1 MDVHMLDM
9 ALSAL
14 DQIFDPV
21 RLMFLVLG
29 VFMGLVVGAIPG
41 VGGLVGLTLLL
52 PFTFG
57 MDPFSAIAV
66 MMGLLA
72 VTTTSD
78 TIPAVL
84 FGVPGTVGSAATILD
99 GYPLARNGQ
108 AGRALGAGFMA
119 SMLGGLFGAVLLG
132 FSMPVLRPLVL
143 SVGSPELLAIC
154 VFGLSLVA
162 VLSGGAVLKGLGA
175 ACIGLLISTTGDDAQ
190 TSTLRWSFGT
200 LYLYDGLP
208 LVPLSLG
215 IFALPELADL
225 AISRKTIAKEI
236 AKNALTGQMQG
247 IRDVFSHK
255 FLVVRCALI
264 GSGLGSIPGI
274 GASVIDWVAYGHATR
289 TEKGAT
295 TTFGTGDIRGVIA
308 SESSNNAKEG
318 GALVP
323 TIAFG
328 VPGSASMALLLS
340 AFLLLDIPPG
350 EEMLTTKLDFSYSLV
365 WSVAIANII
374 GAGACLAGANQLA
387 KISIIRIGI
396 LVPIVLS
403 VVFVGAYQ
411 ASRDWGDF
419 VTMFLFG
426 VIAWTMKRAGWP
438 RPPLVLGFV
447 LGALIENYM
456 FISVE
461 RYEWVWLT
469 RWPVMIILALTLFG
483 VLRPVVAGF
492 TGKADSK
499 GRQLRRRK
507 GKPQLTLEGIFSI
520 FIIST
525 FATFFYMAGDF
536 EFGAQLVPRIV
547 TGFGF
552 LFIVTLLF
560 TQLFFTE
567 ETVQIN
573 SSEKTGG
580 STTKPQIFDITEKF
594 EGLENREIVKR
605 AAVFGAWS
613 LSVVGIGYMIGLLP
627 AILLFLVGYMR
638 FHGKESWRL
647 TLAISLPIWIFY
659 LILFQLVLDVH
670 WPHSVIS
677 KIFPILRSSLEIF

>member
-1 MDVHMLDM
+1 MNSHMFDM

-14 DQIFDPV
+14 DQIFDPT

-29 VFMGLVVGAIPG
+29 TMMGLIVGAIPG

-57 MDPFSAIAV
+57 MDPYSAIAV

-99 GYPLARNGQ
+99 GYPLARQGQ

-119 SMLGGLFGAVLLG
+119 SMLGGLFGAILLG
-132 FSMPVLRPLVL
+132 FSMPVLKPLVL
-143 SVGSPELLAIC
+143 GVGSPELLAIC

-175 ACIGLLISTTGDDAQ
+175 ACIGLLVATTGDDPQ
-190 TSTLRWSFGT
+190 TSQLRWTFGT

-208 LVPLSLG
+208 IVPLALG
-215 IFALPELADL
+215 MFAMPELADL
-225 AISRKTIAKEI
+225 AISRKTIADEAKKE
-236 AKNALTGQMQG
+236 NMQG
-247 IRDVFSHK
+247 QWEGVKDVFSHK
-255 FLVVRCALI
+255 FLVLRCALI

-274 GASVIDWVAYGHATR
+274 GASVIDWIAYGHAAR
-289 TEKGAT
+289 TEKGAAD
-295 TTFGTGDIRGVIA
+295 TFGSGDIRGVIA

-318 GALVP
+318 GSLVP

-350 EEMLTTKLDFSYSLV
+350 EEMLTTKLDLSYTLV

-374 GAGACLAGANQLA
+374 GAGVCLMGAHHLA
-387 KISIIRIGI
+387 KISVIRIGI

-403 VVFVGAYQ
+403 VVFIGVYQ
-411 ASRDWGDF
+411 ASRVWGDF
-419 VTMFLFG
+419 AAMFIFG
-426 VIAWTMKRAGWP
+426 LLGWLMKRFGWP

-447 LGALIENYM
+447 LGGLIENYL

-461 RYEWVWLT
+461 RYEWAWLG
-469 RWPVMIILALTLFG
+469 RWPVMIILGLTLYG
-483 VLRPVVAGF
+483 VLGPVIKRFVGSSGKKDVKLTANFRSPRIIPASYFSVA
-492 TGKADSK
+492 
-499 GRQLRRRK
+499 
-507 GKPQLTLEGIFSI
+507 II
-520 FIIST
+520 FI
-525 FATFFYMAGDF
+525 FAVFFYRAGEF

-547 TGFGF
+547 TGFGM
-552 LFIVTLLF
+552 LFIAAELF
-560 TQLFFTE
+560 GQMFFTE
-567 ETVQIN
+567 E
-573 SSEKTGG
+573 KLGG
-580 STTKPQIFDITEKF
+580 GPVKKAQIFDFAESFDHLTSK
-594 EGLENREIVKR
+594 EIVQR
-605 AAVFGAWS
+605 ALAYAAWA
-613 LSVVGIGYMIGLLP
+613 LSVVGIGYVIGLLP
-627 AILLFLVGYMR
+627 AVLVFLLSYMR
-638 FHGKESWRL
+638 FHGKESWRIVL
-647 TLAISLPIWIFY
+647 TISICVWLFY
-659 LILFQLVLDVH
+659 LLLFQVVLDVH
-670 WPHSVIS
+670 WPHSWVGLQ
-677 KIFPILRSSLEIF
+677 FPTLRSKFEIF

>member
-1 MDVHMLDM
+1 MDIHMLDM

-14 DQIFDPV
+14 DQIFDPA

-29 VFMGLVVGAIPG
+29 TVMGLIVGAIPG

-57 MDPFSAIAV
+57 MDPYSAIAV

-99 GYPLARNGQ
+99 GYPLAKDGQ

-119 SMLGGLFGAVLLG
+119 SMLGGLIGAVLLG

-175 ACIGLLISTTGDDAQ
+175 ACIGLLVATAGDDPQ
-190 TSTLRWSFGT
+190 TSQLRWTFGT

-208 LVPLSLG
+208 IVPLSLG
-215 IFALPELADL
+215 MFAIPELADL
-225 AISRKTIAKEI
+225 AISRSTIAKDL
-236 AKNALTGQMQG
+236 ARNSLSGQWQG
-247 IRDVFSHK
+247 IRDVFSNK
-255 FLVVRCALI
+255 FLVLRCALI

-274 GASVIDWVAYGHATR
+274 GASVIDWVAYGHAAR
-289 TEKGAT
+289 TERGASE
-295 TTFGTGDIRGVIA
+295 TFGSGDIRGVIA

-340 AFLLLDIPPG
+340 AFLLLDVPPG
-350 EEMLTTKLDFSYSLV
+350 EEMLTTKLDLSYSLV
-365 WSVAIANII
+365 WSVALANIL
-374 GAGACLAGANQLA
+374 GAGICLICANQLA
-387 KISIIRIGI
+387 KISIIRVSI

-403 VVFVGAYQ
+403 VVFVGVYQ
-411 ASRDWGDF
+411 ASRGWGDF
-419 VTMFLFG
+419 AAMFLFG
-426 VIAWTMKRAGWP
+426 LLGWVMKRFGWP

-447 LGALIENYM
+447 LGGLIETYI

-461 RYEWVWLT
+461 RYEWDWIT
-469 RWPVMIILALTLFG
+469 RWPVMIIFGLTLLG
-483 VLRPVVAGF
+483 VLRPVLQAFRGGSQKDKSV
-492 TGKADSK
+492 
-499 GRQLRRRK
+499 RMR
-507 GKPQLTLEGIFSI
+507 LTAPRLSPAAVFSI
-520 FIIST
+520 FVI
-525 FATFFYMAGDF
+525 ATFGWFFYQAGEF
-536 EFGAQLVPRIV
+536 EFGALLVPRLV
-547 TGFGF
+547 TGFGI
-552 LFIVTLLF
+552 LFIAAQLF
-560 TQLFFTE
+560 TEVCFVAESTDGKPAG
-567 ETVQIN
+567 
-573 SSEKTGG
+573 KT
-580 STTKPQIFDITEKF
+580 QIFDITHSF
-594 EGLENREIVKR
+594 DDLSTTQMLRR
-605 AAVFGAWS
+605 AAVFSAWA
-613 LSVVGIGYMIGLLP
+613 LSVVGIGYVIGLLP
-627 AILLFLVGYMR
+627 AVLLFLLGYMR
-638 FHGKESWRL
+638 FHGGERWWMVLVVGL
-647 TLAISLPIWIFY
+647 TVWVFY
-659 LILFQLVLDVH
+659 VLLFQVVLDVH
-670 WPHSVIS
+670 WPHSLLGAQ
-677 KIFPILRSSLEIF
+677 FPVLRTKFEIF

>member
-1 MDVHMLDM
+1 MFDM

-14 DQIFDPV
+14 DQIFDPT

-29 VFMGLVVGAIPG
+29 TMMGLVVGAIPG

-57 MDPFSAIAV
+57 MDPYSAIAV

-99 GYPLARNGQ
+99 GYPLARQGQ

-119 SMLGGLFGAVLLG
+119 SMLGGLFGAILLG
-132 FSMPVLRPLVL
+132 FSMPILKPLVL
-143 SVGSPELLAIC
+143 GVGSPELLAIC

-175 ACIGLLISTTGDDAQ
+175 ACIGLLVATTGDDPQ
-190 TSTLRWSFGT
+190 TSQLRWTFGT

-208 LVPLSLG
+208 IVPLALG
-215 IFALPELADL
+215 MFAMPELADL
-225 AISRKTIAKEI
+225 AISRKTIADEAKKENM
-236 AKNALTGQMQG
+236 KGQWEG
-247 IRDVFSHK
+247 VKDVFSHK
-255 FLVVRCALI
+255 FLVLRCALI

-274 GASVIDWVAYGHATR
+274 GASVIDWIAYGHAAR
-289 TEKGAT
+289 TEVGASD
-295 TTFGTGDIRGVIA
+295 TFGSGDIRGVIA

-318 GALVP
+318 GSLVP

-350 EEMLTTKLDFSYSLV
+350 EEMLTTKLDLSYTLV

-374 GAGACLAGANQLA
+374 GAGVCLAGAHHLA

-403 VVFVGAYQ
+403 VVFIGVYQ
-411 ASRDWGDF
+411 ASRVWGDF
-419 VTMFLFG
+419 AAMFLFG
-426 VIAWTMKRAGWP
+426 ILGWLMKRFGWP

-447 LGALIENYM
+447 LGGLIENYM

-461 RYEWVWLT
+461 RYEWDWLG
-469 RWPVMIILALTLFG
+469 RWPVMIILGLTLYG
-483 VLRPVVAGF
+483 VLGPVVKRFIGSN
-492 TGKADSK
+492 GKK
-499 GRQLRRRK
+499 GVKLKASFRS
-507 GKPQLTLEGIFSI
+507 PQIIPASFFSI
-520 FIIST
+520 LIIFV
-525 FATFFYMAGDF
+525 FAVFFYRAGEF

-547 TGFGF
+547 TGFGV
-552 LFIVTLLF
+552 LFITAELF
-560 TQLFFTE
+560 GQVFFTE
-567 ETVQIN
+567 EKL
-573 SSEKTGG
+573 SGEPEKKT
-580 STTKPQIFDITEKF
+580 QIFDFAESFDHLTSSQ
-594 EGLENREIVKR
+594 IVHR
-605 AAVFGAWS
+605 ALVFALWA
-613 LSVVGIGYMIGLLP
+613 LSVVGIGYVVGLLP
-627 AILLFLVGYMR
+627 AVLVFLLCYMR
-638 FHGKESWRL
+638 FHGKETWQMALIVGVSVWL
-647 TLAISLPIWIFY
+647 FY
-659 LILFQLVLDVH
+659 LLLFQMVLDVH
-670 WPHSVIS
+670 WPHSWVGLQ
-677 KIFPILRSSLEIF
+677 FPILRSKFEIF

>member
-1 MDVHMLDM
+1 MDFQMLDM
-9 ALSAL
+9 AIRAL

-21 RLMFLVLG
+21 RLIFLLLG
-29 VFMGLVVGAIPG
+29 TMMGLIVGAIPG

-57 MDPFSAIAV
+57 MDPYSAIAV

-99 GYPLARNGQ
+99 GYPLAKKGQ

-119 SMLGGLFGAVLLG
+119 SMLGGLIGAVLLG
-132 FSMPVLRPLVL
+132 FSMPILRPLVL

-175 ACIGLLISTTGDDAQ
+175 ACIGLLVATTGDDPQ
-190 TSTLRWSFGT
+190 TSQLRWTFGT

-208 LVPLSLG
+208 IVPLSLG
-215 IFALPELADL
+215 MFAIPELADL
-225 AISRKTIAKEI
+225 AISRKTIAKDI
-236 AKNALTGQMQG
+236 AKNAMSGQWQG
-247 IRDVFSHK
+247 IRDVFSNK

-274 GASVIDWVAYGHATR
+274 GASVIDWVAYGHAAR
-289 TEKGAT
+289 SIKGASK
-295 TTFGTGDIRGVIA
+295 TFGNGDIRGVIA

-350 EEMLTTKLDFSYSLV
+350 EEMLTTKLDLSYSLV
-365 WSVAIANII
+365 WSVAIANVI
-374 GAGACLAGANQLA
+374 GAGICLFGANQLA
-387 KISIIRIGI
+387 KISIIRVGI

-403 VVFVGAYQ
+403 VVFVGVYQ
-411 ASRDWGDF
+411 ASRAWGDF
-419 VTMFLFG
+419 GAMFLFG
-426 VIAWTMKRAGWP
+426 LLGWAMKRFGWP

-447 LGALIENYM
+447 LGGLIENYM

-461 RYEWVWLT
+461 RYEWDWVG
-469 RWPVMIILALTLFG
+469 RWPVMIIFGLTLVG
-483 VLRPVVAGF
+483 VLRPVFQGVM
-492 TGKADSK
+492 
-499 GRQLRRRK
+499 GRDEKDKTLRRRLS
-507 GKPQLTLEGIFSI
+507 KPRLSPTSLFSI
-520 FIIST
+520 FIIVLL
-525 FATFFYMAGDF
+525 AYFFYQAGEF
-536 EFGAQLVPRIV
+536 EFGAQLVPRLV
-547 TGFGF
+547 TGFGI
-552 LFIVTLLF
+552 LFIGA
-560 TQLFFTE
+560 QLFNDVFFVTE
-567 ETVQIN
+567 N
-573 SSEKTGG
+573 ADGN
-580 STTKPQIFDITEKF
+580 KPDKPMIFDITHSF
-594 EGLENREIVKR
+594 DDISSNEILR
-605 AAVFGAWS
+605 RGTIFAVWG
-613 LSVVGIGYMIGLLP
+613 LSVVGIGYVIGLLP
-627 AILLFLVGYMR
+627 AVLVFLLCYMR

-647 TLAISLPIWIFY
+647 SLIIGLGVWLLY
-659 LILFQLVLDVH
+659 LLLFQVVLDVH
-670 WPHSVIS
+670 WPHSWVGLQ
-677 KIFPILRSSLEIF
+677 FPILRSKFEIF

>member
-1 MDVHMLDM
+1 MDIHMLDM

-14 DQIFDPV
+14 DQIFDPM
-21 RLMFLVLG
+21 RLMFLLLG
-29 VFMGLVVGAIPG
+29 TVMGLVVGAIPG

-57 MDPFSAIAV
+57 MDPYSAIAV

-99 GYPLARNGQ
+99 GYPLAKQGQ

-175 ACIGLLISTTGDDAQ
+175 ACIGLLVATAGDDPQ
-190 TSTLRWSFGT
+190 TSQLRWTFGT

-208 LVPLSLG
+208 IVPLSLG
-215 IFALPELADL
+215 MFAIPELADL
-225 AISRKTIAKEI
+225 AISRKTIAKDL
-236 AKNALTGQMQG
+236 AKNAMSGQWQG
-247 IRDVFSHK
+247 IRDVFSNK
-255 FLVVRCALI
+255 FLVLRCALI

-274 GASVIDWVAYGHATR
+274 GASVIDWVAYGHAAR
-289 TEKGAT
+289 TEKGAAE
-295 TTFGTGDIRGVIA
+295 TFGTGDIRGVIA

-350 EEMLTTKLDFSYSLV
+350 EEMLTTKLDLSYSLV

-374 GAGACLAGANQLA
+374 GAGICLAGANQLA
-387 KISIIRIGI
+387 KISIIRVGI

-403 VVFVGAYQ
+403 VVFVGVYQ
-411 ASRDWGDF
+411 ASRAWGDF
-419 VTMFLFG
+419 TAMFLFG
-426 VIAWTMKRAGWP
+426 LLGWVMKRFGWP

-447 LGALIENYM
+447 LGGLIETYM

-461 RYEWVWLT
+461 RYEWDWIT
-469 RWPVMIILALTLFG
+469 RWPVMIIFVLTFLG
-483 VLRPVVAGF
+483 VMRPVMQGF
-492 TGKADSK
+492 TG
-499 GRQLRRRK
+499 R
-507 GKPQLTLEGIFSI
+507 GKKDAPKQRLSAPRLNPAALFSV
-520 FIIST
+520 FIIAV
-525 FATFFYMAGDF
+525 FASFFYQAGEF
-536 EFGAQLVPRIV
+536 EFGAQLVPRLV
-547 TGFGF
+547 TGFGI
-552 LFIVTLLF
+552 LFIGA
-560 TQLFFTE
+560 QLF
-567 ETVQIN
+567 
-573 SSEKTGG
+573 SEMCFVAEVVDGKPAA
-580 STTKPQIFDITEKF
+580 KPQIFDITNSF
-594 EGLENREIVKR
+594 DDLETAEMLRR
-605 AAVFGAWS
+605 AAVFAAWA
-613 LSVVGIGYMIGLLP
+613 LSVVFVGYVIGLLP
-627 AILLFLVGYMR
+627 AVLVFLLGYIR
-638 FHGKESWRL
+638 FHGRESWGMVIMVGGTVWL
-647 TLAISLPIWIFY
+647 LYFL
-659 LILFQLVLDVH
+659 LFQMVLDVH
-670 WPHSVIS
+670 WPHSWIGS
-677 KIFPILRSSLEIF
+677 QFPVLRSTFEIF

>member
-1 MDVHMLDM
+1 MDIHMLDM

-14 DQIFDPV
+14 DQIFDPM
-21 RLMFLVLG
+21 RLMFLLLG
-29 VFMGLVVGAIPG
+29 TVMGLVVGAIPG

-57 MDPFSAIAV
+57 MDPYSAIAV

-99 GYPLARNGQ
+99 GYPLAKQGQ

-175 ACIGLLISTTGDDAQ
+175 ACIGLLVATAGDDPQ
-190 TSTLRWSFGT
+190 TSQLRWTFGT

-208 LVPLSLG
+208 IVPLSLG
-215 IFALPELADL
+215 MFAIPELADL
-225 AISRKTIAKEI
+225 AISRKTIAKDL
-236 AKNALTGQMQG
+236 AKNAMSGQWQG
-247 IRDVFSHK
+247 IRDVFSNK
-255 FLVVRCALI
+255 FLVLRCALI

-274 GASVIDWVAYGHATR
+274 GASVIDWVAYGHAAR
-289 TEKGAT
+289 TEKGAAE
-295 TTFGTGDIRGVIA
+295 TFGTGDIRGVIA

-350 EEMLTTKLDFSYSLV
+350 EEMLTTKLDLSYSLV
-365 WSVAIANII
+365 WSVALANII
-374 GAGACLAGANQLA
+374 GAGICLAGANQLA
-387 KISIIRIGI
+387 KISIIRVGI

-403 VVFVGAYQ
+403 VVFVGVYQ
-411 ASRDWGDF
+411 ASRAWGDF
-419 VTMFLFG
+419 TAMFLFG
-426 VIAWTMKRAGWP
+426 LLGWVMKRFGWP

-447 LGALIENYM
+447 LGGLIETYM

-461 RYEWVWLT
+461 RYEWDWIT
-469 RWPVMIILALTLFG
+469 RWPVMIIFVLTFLG
-483 VLRPVVAGF
+483 VMRPVMQGF
-492 TGKADSK
+492 TG
-499 GRQLRRRK
+499 R
-507 GKPQLTLEGIFSI
+507 GKKDAPKQRLSAPRLNPAALFSV
-520 FIIST
+520 FIIAV
-525 FATFFYMAGDF
+525 FASFFYQAGEF
-536 EFGAQLVPRIV
+536 EFGAQLVPRLV
-547 TGFGF
+547 TGFGI
-552 LFIVTLLF
+552 LFIGA
-560 TQLFFTE
+560 QLFSEVFFIT
-567 ETVQIN
+567 ETVDG
-573 SSEKTGG
+573 KPAA
-580 STTKPQIFDITEKF
+580 KPQIFDITNSF
-594 EGLENREIVKR
+594 DDLATREMLRR
-605 AAVFGAWS
+605 AAIFGAWA
-613 LSVVGIGYMIGLLP
+613 LSVVFVGYGIGLLP
-627 AILLFLVGYMR
+627 AVLVFLLGYIR
-638 FHGKESWRL
+638 FHGRESWGMVIMVGGTVWL
-647 TLAISLPIWIFY
+647 LYFL
-659 LILFQLVLDVH
+659 LFQMVLDVH
-670 WPHSVIS
+670 WPHSWIGTQ
-677 KIFPILRSSLEIF
+677 FPVLRSTFEIF